1 MDQKLANL
9 EKARAA
15 RKKQALEKE
24 KKKRARKPP
33 SAAQLAALKAG
44 REKLCRSEKKEKE
57 KSIEDILIEITR
69 NITDKDLEDYLKSFE
84 KKQDTKAGAKK
95 KQDTKAGAKPKTA
108 KQLAA
113 AEKRKADHQ
122 KRVADLNA
130 ARKKAKEQEEYFRGL
145 GLI

>member
-44 REKLCRSEKKEKE
+44 REKLCRSEKKVHKKE
-57 KSIEDILIEITR
+57 DIEDILIEIAK
-69 NITDKDLEDYLKSFE
+69 IPDKDIADYLKSFE
-84 KKQDTKAGAKK
+84 KKPV
-95 KQDTKAGAKPKTA
+95 TKAGAKPKTA

-113 AEKRKADHQ
+113 AEKRRADHIQ
-122 KRVADLNA
+122 RVAKLNA
-130 ARKKAKEQEEYFRGL
+130 ARKKAKEEEEYFRGL

>member
-33 SAAQLAALKAG
+33 SAAQLAALEHG
-44 REKLCRSEKKEKE
+44 REVLCQNIKHKKKH
-57 KSIEDILIEITR
+57 KKDDISDILVEIAK
-69 NITDKDLEDYLKSFE
+69 ISDKDIADYLKSFE
-84 KKQDTKAGAKK
+84 KKEVQAVAR
-95 KQDTKAGAKPKTA
+95 AGAKPKTA
-108 KQLAA
+108 KQIAA
-113 AEKRKADHQ
+113 LEKRKADHK
-122 KRVADLNA
+122 KRVAEIVA
-130 ARKKAKEQEEYFRGL
+130 YRKKAKEEEMYLRDI